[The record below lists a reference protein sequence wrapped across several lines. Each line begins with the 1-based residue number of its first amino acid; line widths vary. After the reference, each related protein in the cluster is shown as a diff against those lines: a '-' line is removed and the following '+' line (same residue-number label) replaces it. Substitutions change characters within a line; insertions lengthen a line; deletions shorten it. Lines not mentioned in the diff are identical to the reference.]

1 MSGKKRKLAVTRDK
15 CDARASP
22 FRSPLPFSLPPSSP
36 LKLICS
42 PSSLGC
48 PRMDSVVKQIWREA
62 AMCSSISGRGQDR
75 RYERCPSPT
84 PRCGGYAESGVTAAR
99 EMK

>member
-48 PRMDSVVKQIWREA
+48 PRMASAVQQIWREA
-62 AMCSSISGRGQDR
+62 AIAMCSSISGRGQDR

-84 PRCGGYAESGVTAAR
+84 PRCGGYAES
-99 EMK
+99 E